1 MEAHPMKRCLRLNQ
15 LFLVTV
21 VTSALAAGS
30 VGASHPDFIRSYR
43 FIPSRSTLIVNGAST
58 GLLEPTFHARGAFD
72 LVTGYEEG
80 VTCAAIGCPPPP
92 HVPFAKFTDVD
103 AWLIPDS
110 PLAYV
115 LNLDRT
121 LNLSGLDGTFGN
133 TGPDNLYFRGVDGKG
148 RPFHLK
154 ATARGPLLRMVGES
168 GPGCCDID
176 HYLFNA
182 VAYRWPHPDFNLDGV
197 VNAADYVA
205 WRNELNEAAA
215 DVGATGSAF
224 DPGDYAMWRAQ
235 FGAVTDFNVFTEAE
249 LSLGVVP
256 EPSAIALVFVA
267 ALMRPARV
275 RRRH

>member
-1 MEAHPMKRCLRLNQ
+1 MKRFLRIDLICLISM
-15 LFLVTV
+15 VA
-21 VTSALAAGS
+21 SALAASS
-30 VGASHPDFIRSYR
+30 VCASHPDFIRSYR

-58 GLLEPTFHARGAFD
+58 GMLEPTFHARGTFD

-80 VTCAAIGCPPPP
+80 VSCAAIGCPPPS
-92 HVPFAKFTDVD
+92 HVPFAKFEDVD

-215 DVGATGSAF
+215 DVGATGSAL

-249 LSLGVVP
+249 LSLGAVP
-256 EPSAIALVFVA
+256 EPSAGLLVGIACLAVSA
-267 ALMRPARV
+267 M
-275 RRRH
+275 RRRRL